1 MKHEPDLSRMSKT
14 MLQSELNAY
23 NLLIFL
29 TPDQKEYMNRLE
41 AEINKRIE
49 DECINDTQEV

>member
-1 MKHEPDLSRMSKT
+1 MKHEPDLSQMSKT

-29 TPDQKEYMNRLE
+29 TTYQKEYMNRLE

-49 DECINDTQEV
+49 DECINDTEEG